1 MHEKILTVSSVHT
14 LVLYLVPEQLIEMLI
29 LTVSSVHTTVL
40 YLVPEQL
47 IEKRM
52 QCIELFIGVN
62 SQLCIS

>member
-1 MHEKILTVSSVHT
+1 MCVHENILTVSSVHT
-14 LVLYLVPEQLIEMLI
+14 I
-29 LTVSSVHTTVL
+29 VL

-62 SQLCIS
+62 SQLHQLNILAHSDLNEKGRWE